1 MTLTPIT
8 KKYRLAATILLI
20 VSILLN
26 ILPLGYY
33 TVDALINAE
42 FIMDQVKLCMTVFV
56 VLIMSI
62 VSWVNKTTSR
72 SKVWVIII
80 GLYLCLDSFL
90 VPLLLIG
97 TTQIVDEWIVSPLH
111 KSIRN
116 KYIINKQIDKRG

>member
-8 KKYRLAATILLI
+8 KKYRLVATILLI
-20 VSILLN
+20 TSILLN

-33 TVDALINAE
+33 TVDAMLSAE
-42 FIMDQVKLCMTVFV
+42 LVAEKVKLCMTVFV

-72 SKVWVIII
+72 SKIWVIII

-90 VPLLLIG
+90 TPLLLIG
-97 TTQIVDEWIVSPLH
+97 TTQIADEWIISPLH
-111 KSIRN
+111 KSFRN
-116 KYIINKQIDKRG
+116 KYTINKQIDRRG

>member
-1 MTLTPIT
+1 MTFTPIT

-42 FIMDQVKLCMTVFV
+42 LVMDQVKLCMTVFV

-97 TTQIVDEWIVSPLH
+97 TTQIVDEWIISPLH

>member
-8 KKYRLAATILLI
+8 KKYRLAATILLL

-72 SKVWVIII
+72 SKIWVIII
-80 GLYLCLDSFL
+80 GLYLCLDNFL

-97 TTQIVDEWIVSPLH
+97 ITQIADEWFVNPLH
-111 KSIRN
+111 KSFRN
-116 KYIINKQIDKRG
+116 KYIINKQIDRRG

>member
-8 KKYRLAATILLI
+8 KKYRLAATILLL

-72 SKVWVIII
+72 SKIWVIII

-97 TTQIVDEWIVSPLH
+97 ITQIADEWIISPLH
-111 KSIRN
+111 KSFRN
-116 KYIINKQIDKRG
+116 KYVINKQIDRRG